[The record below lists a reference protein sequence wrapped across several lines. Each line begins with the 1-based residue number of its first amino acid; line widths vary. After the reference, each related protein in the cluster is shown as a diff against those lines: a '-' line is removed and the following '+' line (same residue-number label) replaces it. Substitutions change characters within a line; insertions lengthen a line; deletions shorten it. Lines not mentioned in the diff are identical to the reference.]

1 MLSSFQFH
9 SRIILIEICMFVNK
23 NNEPIFYNVDDRV
36 KKLAINKR
44 KAGLRSKFC
53 FLEIMGSI
61 FKHYVAKS
69 KEIWR

>member
-1 MLSSFQFH
+1 
-9 SRIILIEICMFVNK
+9 MFVN
-23 NNEPIFYNVDDRV
+23 NSNEPILYNVDDRM

-44 KAGLRSKFC
+44 NAGLRSKFC

-69 KEIWR
+69 KEIW